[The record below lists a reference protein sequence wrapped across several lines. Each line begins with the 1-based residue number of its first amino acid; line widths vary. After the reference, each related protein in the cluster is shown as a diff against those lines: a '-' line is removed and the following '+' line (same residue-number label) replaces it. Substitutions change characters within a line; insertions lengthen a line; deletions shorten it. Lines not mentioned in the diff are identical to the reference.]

1 MSIRNLFF
9 ILIVIG
15 LFNLCA
21 FSQVITATEKS
32 SPADASLNRTRGK
45 YMLDDIKKVLK
56 QYYFDEKYRG
66 LDLDEKIKTAKKRVD
81 RMETN
86 TEIFQEIAEILL
98 AFDDSHTFFIPP
110 NRSNRVSYGLTMQM
124 IGPRCYVVSVKKGSD
139 AEAKGIRSG
148 DQILAVGEAV
158 PTRESLWRINYLLYA
173 LSPQE
178 RIQLTLLGVNG
189 AERKVVID
197 STFKSLAQRKK
208 DEEERRK
215 KKIEEAPFKC
225 HLPVGYTA
233 ICKLRTFR
241 TDKKSIDKMMAE
253 VNNAKNLILDLR
265 GNGGGLVDTAEHLVS
280 RFFDREVKMA
290 SFVTREKTREIVAK
304 PEKTKVFGGELIVL
318 VDSNSGSASEIFARI
333 VQIEKRG
340 RVIGDISSGS
350 VMTSFF
356 IPMINDRGVPGY
368 QTFSQYAVSV
378 TVGDVVMSDGG
389 RLEKTGVIPDQQAR
403 PTARA
408 LHDNLDPVL
417 GYAASQFGVTLSAED
432 AGKLNFL
439 KAPDDSEDSAADD
452 GKNET
457 DKP

>member
-1 MSIRNLFF
+1 MLSRNLFPT
-9 ILIVIG
+9 LLVIG
-15 LFNLCA
+15 FVTVAGL
-21 FSQVITATEKS
+21 SQVSTASEVS

-56 QYYFDEKYRG
+56 QYYFDEKFRG
-66 LDLDEKIKTAKKRVD
+66 LNLDEKIKIAKQRVGGLD
-81 RMETN
+81 TN
-86 TEIFQEIAEILL
+86 TAIFEEIAEVML

-110 NRSNRVSYGLTMQM
+110 NRTNRVSYGFTMQM
-124 IGPRCYVVSVKKGSD
+124 IGPRCFVVSVKKGSD
-139 AEAKGIRSG
+139 AEAKGIKSG
-148 DQILAVGEAV
+148 DQIMAVGDAV

-173 LSPQE
+173 LAPQE
-178 RIQLTLLGVNG
+178 RIQVTLLGVNG
-189 AERKVVID
+189 GERKVVIN
-197 STFKSLAQRKK
+197 STFKSLAQRQKE
-208 DEEERRK
+208 EEERRK
-215 KKIEEAPFKC
+215 KKIEDDAYKC
-225 HLPVGYTA
+225 HLPVGDSA
-233 ICKLRTFR
+233 ICKLRTFA

-253 VNNAKNLILDLR
+253 VHSAKNLILDLR
-265 GNGGGLVDTAEHLVS
+265 GNGGGLVDTAGYLVG

-290 SFVTREKTREIVAK
+290 NFITREKTREIIAK
-304 PEKTKVFGGELIVL
+304 PQKNKVFGGELIVL
-318 VDSNSGSASEIFARI
+318 IDSNSGSASEIFARI

-350 VMTSFF
+350 VMTSFY

-389 RLEKTGVIPDQQAR
+389 RLEKVGVIPDQQAR
-403 PTARA
+403 PTSRA

-417 GYAASQFGVTLSAED
+417 GYAASQFGVTFSAED

-439 KAPDDSEDSAADD
+439 KAADDSEDTVDADD
-452 GKNET
+452 KTGT